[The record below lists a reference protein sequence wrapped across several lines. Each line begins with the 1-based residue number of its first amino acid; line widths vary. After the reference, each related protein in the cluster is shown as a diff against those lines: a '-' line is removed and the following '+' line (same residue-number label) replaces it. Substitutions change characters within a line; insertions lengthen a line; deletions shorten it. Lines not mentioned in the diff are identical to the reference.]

1 MQQQDV
7 VQVVAIEQSATR
19 FPWSEKNFIDC
30 LKTGYQATIFYQQ
43 ENEIIGFSIIQQVVD
58 EAHLL
63 NICVKPENQGQGLGR
78 EILNHAIDY
87 AKTISAHLIVLEVR
101 QSNHRAKQLY
111 LQTGFNEMAVRS
123 GYYPAKDGREDAILM
138 GMDLAS
144 SSFFNLS

>member
-7 VQVVAIEQSATR
+7 TQVIAIEQTANH
-19 FPWSEKNFIDC
+19 FPWSEKNFVDC
-30 LKTGYQATIFYQQ
+30 LKTGYQATIFYQH

-63 NICVKPENQGQGLGR
+63 NICVRPEKQRQGLGR

-87 AKTISAHLIVLEVR
+87 AKIISAQLIVLEVR
-101 QSNHRAKQLY
+101 QSNHRAQQLY

-138 GMDLAS
+138 GMDLVS
-144 SSFFNLS
+144 NSFFNVN